1 MLIFVW
7 ALEQTGKRDFDKE
20 TQDVFVPWALA
31 KKPTESKKSSEPK
44 KPKANSRP
52 QGVKK
57 KDRKNK
63 NGDNVAAGQAAT
75 EQDEAKDNEENA
87 VAGSVVTDA
96 FNKLTIQEDHTDS
109 QSINSINSIK
119 DNSLQDQS
127 STAAGS
133 LSSSSAHTS
142 TATTTAAT
150 ATTESNQSNP
160 ENKLPASEAAAP
172 VYNRYYH
179 LFHKGELEDLV
190 LQTSKASIV
199 QQGYDRDNWWCIL
212 EKTRHE

>member
-31 KKPTESKKSSEPK
+31 MKPTESKKSSEPK

-63 NGDNVAAGQAAT
+63 NGDNVAAGQAVT
-75 EQDEAKDNEENA
+75 EQDKAKDNEEDVA
-87 VAGSVVTDA
+87 AGSVVTDA
-96 FNKLTIQEDHTDS
+96 LNKLTVQEDHTDS
-109 QSINSINSIK
+109 QSINSTK
-119 DNSLQDQS
+119 DNSLQDES
-127 STAAGS
+127 STTTDS

-142 TATTTAAT
+142 TATTTTAT
-150 ATTESNQSNP
+150 ATTESNQPKSEDTP
-160 ENKLPASEAAAP
+160 SASEAAAP

-190 LQTSKASIV
+190 LQTNKASIV